1 MDERIRIDHDA
12 HVRRSG
18 GIRVL
23 EEDEVTRLGNERLR
37 QLRSEISAT
46 PIIGHVRP
54 WDADAGLIEYIIDE
68 S

>member
-1 MDERIRIDHDA
+1 MDECIGIDHDT
-12 HVRRSG
+12 HVRWPG
-18 GIRVL
+18 GICVF
-23 EEDEVTRLGNERLR
+23 EEDEVTGLWDERLG
-37 QLRSEISAT
+37 QLRSEISTT